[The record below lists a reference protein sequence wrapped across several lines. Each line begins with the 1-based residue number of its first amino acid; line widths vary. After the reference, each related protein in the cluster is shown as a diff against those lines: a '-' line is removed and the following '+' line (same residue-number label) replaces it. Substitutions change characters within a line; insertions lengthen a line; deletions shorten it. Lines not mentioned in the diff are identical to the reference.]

1 MHFHGFDGVGATG
14 LVLASVLTVLAM
26 LALMPVCHALG
37 LVDHPQG
44 RKDHESATP
53 ATGGVAMFV
62 AITAAALCTLQVGA
76 ALWAF
81 LGAGL
86 LLILTGWLDDRYD
99 LRWWWRIAIQVG
111 AALILIYGG
120 GVRIEQIGPVFGA
133 GAESLGA
140 LSLPLTVLATV
151 GLVNA
156 LNMID
161 GVDGLAGTLVLATL
175 LMVLMAAG
183 YSGNGM
189 LVQRVLLPIGA
200 LLGFLAFNFRFPGR
214 ARAAAFMGNSGS
226 ALLGLTV
233 AWSCFRLT
241 QNEGHPV
248 SPVLALW
255 LAPVPVID
263 CLVLIVRRMMAGRS
277 PFSADHDHIHH
288 IMRDA
293 GFGPASTAI
302 GLSVFTLLCGLV
314 VGQCLRWNIAEP
326 LLLAAYGV
334 LLLIWFGITAKR
346 AWGVALFRA
355 ARFWSRSPSRSLDA
369 GDEAPARNHG

>member
-1 MHFHGFDGVGATG
+1 MHFDGFEGAGWIG
-14 LVLASVLTVLAM
+14 LLLAAGGTALAM
-26 LALMPVCHALG
+26 LLFPVCHVLG

-44 RKDHESATP
+44 RKDHDADTA
-53 ATGGVAMFV
+53 ATGGVAMYLG
-62 AITAAALCTLQVGA
+62 ITITSLLTLEVGA
-76 ALWAF
+76 ALWSF

-86 LLILTGWLDDRYD
+86 LLIVTGWLDDRHD

-140 LSLPLTVLATV
+140 LSLPLTILATV
-151 GLVNA
+151 GLINA

-183 YSGNGM
+183 YSGNNM
-189 LVQRVLLPIGA
+189 LVQRTLPLIGA
-200 LLGFLAFNFRFPGR
+200 LLAFLLFNFRFPGR
-214 ARAAAFMGNSGS
+214 RRASAFMGNSGS
-226 ALLGLTV
+226 ALLGLTI
-233 AWSCFRLT
+233 AWCCFRLT

-263 CLVLIVRRMMAGRS
+263 CLVLIVRRLLAGRS
-277 PFSADHDHIHH
+277 PFSADHNHIHH

-293 GFGPASTAI
+293 GFGPTSTAI

-334 LLLIWFGITAKR
+334 LLLVWFAITAKR

-355 ARFWSRSPSRSLDA
+355 ARFWSRAPSRSLDQEKV
-369 GDEAPARNHG
+369 DLVRNQS